1 MQAFSVGLYL
11 GFTLIAGLI
20 GYYIVQNIMV
30 NDYEIKNVK
39 AALLFSL
46 VFALSCDGFML
57 LIFEVLGV
65 GLEEMRLT
73 FWTITLGLLVYMSIL
88 VIPSILIYKT
98 VRKIS
103 QHKFLKIGKT
113 SNQLSLALDSDIC
126 NMCLD
131 TF

>member
-1 MQAFSVGLYL
+1 
-11 GFTLIAGLI
+11 
-20 GYYIVQNIMV
+20 MV
-30 NDYEIKNVK
+30 DDYEIKNLR
-39 AALLFSL
+39 AAVLFSL

-98 VRKIS
+98 FHKIPM
-103 QHKFLKIGKT
+103 HKSLKVGKT
-113 SNQLSLALDSDIC
+113 KQINY
-126 NMCLD
+126 
-131 TF
+131 